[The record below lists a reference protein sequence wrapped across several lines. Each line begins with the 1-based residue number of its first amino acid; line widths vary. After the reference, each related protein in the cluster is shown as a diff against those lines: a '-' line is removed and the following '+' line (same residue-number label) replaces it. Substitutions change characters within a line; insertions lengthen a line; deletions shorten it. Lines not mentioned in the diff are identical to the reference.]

1 MIEILNLIL
10 PIVLL
15 IILVIYF
22 ELDKKT
28 AKIKKTSN
36 DSKHDEIVAR
46 LKSLEKGSARQIDGL
61 ERIFSDVE
69 KLYEEVD
76 KLKAKL

>member
-28 AKIKKTSN
+28 SKIKKTSN

>member
-28 AKIKKTSN
+28 AKIKKTVS